1 MSTLFI
7 LFTLLGFFFLTIIL
21 AGLFLPA
28 TWVVEKAELIH
39 ATPKDLFALINSL
52 EEWSNWTVWSSDNE
66 DANLSFEYPSSKEG
80 LGATQIWKSNKM
92 NGVLTITESTL
103 NNAIKYQFDI
113 KEGNLTLLGT
123 IVLAPADTN
132 YTQIAWRC
140 QLKELKDNN
149 PVQRYQAY
157 FLKNYF
163 DTTIEES
170 LAAMSS
176 MFNTDE
182 SSAL

>member
-1 MSTLFI
+1 MPTLFI
-7 LFTLLGFFFLTIIL
+7 LFTLLGFFFLTIVL

-28 TWVVEKAELIH
+28 TWVIEKAELIH
-39 ATPKDLFALINSL
+39 ATPDDLFALINSL
-52 EEWSNWTVWSSDNE
+52 EEWPNWTVWSPDNE
-66 DANLSFEYPSSKEG
+66 DSTLTFEYPDQKEG

-92 NGVLTITESTL
+92 NGILAITKSEL
-103 NNAIKYQFDI
+103 GQEIKYQFDI

-140 QLKELKDNN
+140 QLQELKDNN
-149 PVQRYQAY
+149 PIRRYQAF

-163 DTTIEES
+163 DTTIEGS
-170 LAAMSS
+170 LTSMSS
-176 MFNTDE
+176 MFNSEE
-182 SSAL
+182 SLES

>member
-28 TWVVEKAELIH
+28 TWIIEKAELIH
-39 ATPKDLFALINSL
+39 ATPDDLFSLINSL
-52 EEWSNWTVWSSDNE
+52 EEWSNWTVWSSDN
-66 DANLSFEYPSSKEG
+66 DNANLILEYPKQKQG
-80 LGATQIWKSNKM
+80 IGATQIWKSNKI
-92 NGVLTITESTL
+92 NGTLTLIESTL
-103 NNAIKYQFDI
+103 NEAIKYQFDI

-140 QLKELKDNN
+140 QLKELKDAN
-149 PVQRYQAY
+149 PIRRYQAY

-163 DTTIEES
+163 DTTIEGS
-170 LAAMSS
+170 LASILS
-176 MFNTDE
+176 MFNSEE
-182 SSAL
+182 SPET